1 MPFSQGAALMK
12 RTTKY
17 VGLHGHQ
24 ANTMAS
30 VTALCRYTKLCIL
43 TDG

>member
-1 MPFSQGAALMK
+1 MK
-12 RTTKY
+12 RSTKY
-17 VGLHGHQ
+17 VELHMHQ

-30 VTALCRYTKLCIL
+30 VTALCYYTKFCIL